1 MSLSSKP
8 VQHSDSAA
16 NSIRK
21 DWTQGSIFKN
31 LIGLSWP
38 MAITQTMMTLGP
50 TIDMIWVSRL
60 GDVAIAGVGVSGV
73 VVMLAQSL
81 LMGLTMGMRALISR
95 AIGAKDLHTAQR
107 VAQHAV
113 IIAAVYA
120 VLMALIGHFF
130 GERIVSLVTKDP
142 QIISA
147 GTLYLRIEFFGGA
160 TISFRMMM
168 DAIMQ
173 ASGDSMNPMR
183 ITFIYRAF
191 HIALCP
197 FLIFGWW
204 FFPELGVRGAAYTSI
219 IAQSL
224 GVLLGIRVLFGS
236 GSRLK
241 LNFKDFHLD
250 WGILWRMVS
259 IGIPACVAGVQR
271 NLNHFLLQV
280 FIAPFGAAALA
291 AHLIVQR
298 LEMFISVP
306 AMAFGMGAGILVGQ
320 NLGAKQPERAEK
332 SAWLA
337 VGLVEVFSV
346 TVALALFFGSSPVLR
361 LFGQDPSMDIIAV
374 QFIRIAAVSWAFMGF
389 MFVLMNCVQGA
400 GDTLPMMIIS
410 IVTTWL
416 VTVPLAYYLPKYTDW
431 GVASIRWA
439 ITASGLT
446 GAAINLVYFRTGRW
460 KKHKV

>member
-1 MSLSSKP
+1 MSPEPKAIKREEAGPGP
-8 VQHSDSAA
+8 V
-16 NSIRK
+16 RK
-21 DWTQGSIFKN
+21 DWTEGSIFKN

-38 MAITQTMMTLGP
+38 MAVTQTLMTLGP
-50 TIDMIWVSRL
+50 TIDMVWVSRL

-81 LMGLTMGMRALISR
+81 LMGLTMGMRALIAR
-95 AIGAKDLHTAQR
+95 AIGSKDMNLAQR

-120 VLMALIGHFF
+120 VLMALIGHLF
-130 GERIVSLVTKDP
+130 GERIVSLVTSDP
-142 QIISA
+142 DIIRV

-183 ITFIYRAF
+183 ITLIYRAF

-224 GVLLGIRVLFGS
+224 GVLLGLGVLFGS
-236 GSRLK
+236 RSRLK
-241 LNFKDFHLD
+241 LTFKDFHLD
-250 WGILWRMVS
+250 FGILWRMVS
-259 IGIPACVAGVQR
+259 IGFPACIAGVQR
-271 NLNHFLLQV
+271 NLNQFLLQV
-280 FIAPFGAAALA
+280 FIAPFGAFALA

-320 NLGAKQPERAEK
+320 NLGAKQPERAVR

-337 VGLVEVFSV
+337 LGLVEAFAVVVS
-346 TVALALFFGSSPVLR
+346 LALFIWTGPVLR
-361 LFGQDPSMDIIAV
+361 LFGQDSSMDTVAT

-389 MFVLMNCVQGA
+389 MYVLMSCIQGA

-416 VTVPLAYYLPKYTDW
+416 ITVPLAYYLPKYTSF
-431 GVASIRWA
+431 GVAGIRWA

-446 GAAINLVYFRTGRW
+446 CAAINLIYFRSGRW
-460 KKHKV
+460 KTKKV